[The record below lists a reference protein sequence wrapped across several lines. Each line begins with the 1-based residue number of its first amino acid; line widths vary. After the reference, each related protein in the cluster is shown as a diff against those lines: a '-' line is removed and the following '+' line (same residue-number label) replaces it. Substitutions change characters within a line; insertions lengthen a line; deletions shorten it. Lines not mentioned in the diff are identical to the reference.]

1 MRTETDRDN
10 DAFFNNTA
18 HELVRKI
25 LNIAEDRLLER
36 QISDPVEVEEY
47 VCRFFIEESAGIIH
61 GASCFLQNDATLGA
75 EIFLLKCLNSFAG
88 GAHPMRRVLSAT
100 KLRTCGTQLSFHTS
114 YYFPRFH
121 AILTQRYIEEL
132 RKPDDAA
139 LIGAGHNGVFHF
151 AAASLPGVKEEI
163 NRELRRLGLPYDAAK
178 VPANHFARRMR
189 AICKPAISNQGN
201 LT

>member
-10 DAFFNNTA
+10 DALFNNSA
-18 HELVRKI
+18 HEPVRKI

-36 QISDPVEVEEY
+36 QINYPVEVEEY
-47 VCRFFIEESAGIIH
+47 LCRFFIEETASIIQ
-61 GASCFLQNDATLGA
+61 GSSWFLQSDATEGA
-75 EIFLLKCLNSFAG
+75 EIFLLKCLNSFTG
-88 GAHPMRRVLSAT
+88 GAHPIRRRLTAT
-100 KLRTCGTQLSFHTS
+100 KLRACGTQLSFHTS

-121 AILTQRYIEEL
+121 SILTQRYVEEL
-132 RKPDDAA
+132 HRPDGAA
-139 LIGAGHNGVFHF
+139 LIGAGHNGIFHF

-163 NRELRRLGLPYDAAK
+163 NRELRRQGLNHDAAK

-189 AICKPAISNQGN
+189 AIGKPAISNQGN